1 MEKKMQTQFELLATE
16 ALKLL
21 PQEREAFVQLLIDSL
36 EADVSID
43 DALASEVERRI
54 ADVESGATHVIPMAE
69 ALALVRTSLK

>member
-1 MEKKMQTQFELLATE
+1 MQTHFELLAAE

-21 PQEREAFVQLLIDSL
+21 PQEREAFVQLLTASL
-36 EADVSID
+36 EADISND

-69 ALALVRTSLK
+69 ALALVRASLK